1 MRQSRSSIEQ
11 ADALVHGAGPGPW
24 PREVLVAQGWS
35 HAAIRAAVRAGRIH
49 RLQHG
54 VYAAGPPDLS
64 TAVRAALAK
73 AGDGA
78 AVSHETAAVLRQMWL
93 HCHPSS
99 LIHLTRA
106 GAIERTHR
114 GVRLH
119 GSRLPEE
126 FVEDLDGMPVTTVAR
141 TAVDLARG
149 LALPDAMIVIDS
161 AARLLIQQASGEDLR
176 VLRDVSRRAELLPHA
191 LEPLS
196 HAFSSVWT
204 WPGTVVVRGAIEL
217 VDPASESPYESRSR
231 GWIHEARLPMP
242 LTAYRVQGAS
252 GTWYWSEFAWEQQR
266 VLGEVDG
273 IEKYGR
279 TGDEVSAAVRAE
291 RVRQADI
298 EDAGWTFARWTT
310 SERRGVVLRRIARH
324 LGH

>member
-1 MRQSRSSIEQ
+1 MRQHRSSIEQ
-11 ADALVHGAGPGPW
+11 AHVLVQGVGPGPW

-73 AGDGA
+73 AGVGA
-78 AVSHETAAVLRQMWL
+78 AVSHRTAGVLRQIWL
-93 HCHPSS
+93 PGRPSP
-99 LIHLTRA
+99 LIELTRA

-126 FVEDLDGMPVTTVAR
+126 FVEDLDGIPVTTVAR
-141 TAVDLARG
+141 TAVDVARG
-149 LALPDAMIVIDS
+149 MALPDAMMVIDS
-161 AARLLIQQASGEDLR
+161 AARILIEQATGDDLR
-176 VLRDVSRRAELLPHA
+176 VLRDVSRRAELLPLA

-196 HAFSSVWT
+196 HAFASVWT

-252 GTWYWSEFAWEQQR
+252 GTWYWSEFAWVEQR

-279 TGDEVSAAVRAE
+279 TGDEVTQTVRAE
-291 RVRQADI
+291 RSRQADL

-310 SERRGVVLRRIARH
+310 SERRDVVLRRIARH
-324 LGH
+324 LGL